1 MSKQDDL
8 RNVLEKLNSVGGVK
22 ASAIL
27 YANGIP
33 IMPLMPPNVDANT
46 FCAMVGSMVGAAEE
60 ALKALG
66 SNEGDLQVVITEAAT
81 QMIMAVKVS
90 KEVILA
96 SLLEREAQ
104 TGLILLEL
112 NKASKQIQTILAA

>member
-8 RNVLEKLNSVGGVK
+8 RAVLEKLNSVGGVK

-27 YANGIP
+27 YANGIS
-33 IMPLMPPNVDANT
+33 IMSLMPPSVDANT
-46 FCAMVGSMVGAAEE
+46 FCAMVGSMVAAAEE

-66 SNEGDLQVVITEAAT
+66 SKEGDLQVVITEASN
-81 QMIMAVKVS
+81 QMIMAVKVNP
-90 KEVILA
+90 EVILA
-96 SLLEREAQ
+96 TLVEKEAQ

-112 NKASKQIQTILAA
+112 NNRAKQIQQILAS